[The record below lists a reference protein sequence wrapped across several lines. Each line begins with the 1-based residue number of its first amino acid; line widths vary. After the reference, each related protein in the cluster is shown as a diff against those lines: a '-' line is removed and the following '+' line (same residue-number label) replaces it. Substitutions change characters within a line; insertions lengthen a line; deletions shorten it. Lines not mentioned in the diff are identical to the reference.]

1 MIGKWN
7 PSVILTY
14 IGLACAVAGIILAA
28 DLKCSVILLMTAGL
42 CDLFDGVV
50 ARRVKRNEEEKLFGV
65 QIDSLVDAV
74 SFIALPIALIAH
86 LVSNLYVMIPVS
98 VFYAICGVARLGFF
112 NIKTEGEGPVKYYR
126 GLPVTYSALIFPLAA
141 LLFKF
146 VTDKGYLAADSAV
159 YLLPVCLAAVGFLY
173 ILDFK
178 AIKPRG
184 KAYIFF
190 LLLYIAMF
198 AYFIA
203 I

>member
-14 IGLACAVAGIILAA
+14 AGLACAVAGIILAS
-28 DLKCSVILLMTAGL
+28 DLKVSLILLMTAGL

-50 ARRVKRNEEEKLFGV
+50 ARRIKRDEEEKKFGV
-65 QIDSLVDAV
+65 QIDSLVDVV
-74 SFIALPIALIAH
+74 SFIALPAAVFAH
-86 LVSNLYVMIPVS
+86 LVSGSWLYIPAAVL
-98 VFYAICGVARLGFF
+98 YAVCGIARLGFF
-112 NIKTEGEGPVKYYR
+112 NIKTDGEGPVKYYR
-126 GLPVTYSALIFPLAA
+126 GLPATYAALIFPLTA
-141 LLFKF
+141 LIIRT
-146 VTDKGYLAADSAV
+146 VTDAGFMPAGLTDYLIP
-159 YLLPVCLAAVGFLY
+159 LIFAAVGILY

-178 AIKPRG
+178 VIKPRG